1 MTLSLRTARFFCGK
15 NSARFPDEPIPKI
28 ATAKQRVLRQVDVC
42 NVKYYD
48 PDDKRDENE
57 EEKIFTRI
65 GAFGFPKIRRGTRT

>member
-1 MTLSLRTARFFCGK
+1 
-15 NSARFPDEPIPKI
+15 
-28 ATAKQRVLRQVDVC
+28 VDVC